1 MRTKGRYQRYLLAI
15 LLLIQA
21 ANGIDGLTLGLVL
34 QYIKAD
40 LHLTDTQLGF
50 LGGIAFAL
58 FYSVM
63 GIPIARWADRGNRVT
78 IIAVTTAFWSIAV
91 AFCGMAASFMQLL
104 LIRVLVA
111 VGEAGCV
118 PAAQSL
124 IADYFGRAGRP
135 RALATYMLGQSL
147 SVAIGYGVAGWL
159 NQFYGWRI
167 TFIVIGAPGLL
178 LAVLAALALREPRR
192 APERVKL
199 LGEQSATSPTPGH
212 IASMGA
218 EPLRLVLATLW
229 RQATFRHL
237 LASFSVFYFFS
248 CGIQQWQPAFFIRSY
263 GLKTGTLGNA
273 FALVYGLASLV
284 GTYGGGVL
292 ATRYAGNNERLQ
304 LRGLGI
310 SFFFFAIFS
319 ALVYVAPNAWLAFCS
334 LAIATAAGAT
344 GNGPI
349 FATIQTL
356 VPSRM
361 RATAI
366 AFVYLCGNLI
376 GLGLGPLAAGM
387 LSDALHPY
395 AGEESIRYS
404 LLLLCPGYAWGAWHV
419 WRASRTVVS
428 DLQSVSENQ

>member
-1 MRTKGRYQRYLLAI
+1 MRAKSHYQGYLLAV

-21 ANGIDGLTLGLVL
+21 ANGVDGLTLGLVL

-78 IIAVTTAFWSIAV
+78 IIAVTTSFWSIAV
-91 AFCGMAASFMQLL
+91 AFCGIAANFVQLL
-104 LIRVLVA
+104 LFRILVA

-124 IADYFGRAGRP
+124 IADYFGRARRP

-147 SVAIGYGVAGWL
+147 SIAVGYGVAGWL
-159 NQFYGWRI
+159 NQLYGWRN
-167 TFIVIGAPGLL
+167 TFIVIAAPGLL
-178 LAVLAALALREPRR
+178 LATLAALTLREPRR
-192 APERVKL
+192 AAQHLQLPT
-199 LGEQSATSPTPGH
+199 EQPSSSNTSGR
-212 IASMGA
+212 IAVEETVPIRM
-218 EPLRLVLATLW
+218 VVATLW
-229 RQATFRHL
+229 RQPTFRHL

-248 CGIQQWQPAFFIRSY
+248 CGIQQWQPAFFIRTY
-263 GLKTGTLGNA
+263 GLKTGILG
-273 FALVYGLASLV
+273 FDLALVYGLASLV
-284 GTYGGGVL
+284 GTYGGGLL

-310 SFFFFAIFS
+310 SFFFFAFFS
-319 ALVYVAPNAWLAFCS
+319 ALVYVAPNAS
-334 LAIATAAGAT
+334 LALCALALATAAGAT

-356 VPSRM
+356 VPARM

-428 DLQSVSENQ
+428 DLQIVSENE